1 MWSVQCVSA
10 RKFISN
16 STPQHCPK
24 FPQQILIK
32 DSPELLGLLDEFKVK
47 VKTLCFVLI
56 SLPCLFNWLLLVGY
70 RQTPSISA
78 GFLPPKIWIA
88 ISMVWF
94 FFFLMSITWCFKA
107 YHNSVS
113 HVDTLSILHFQWELK
128 KLPAA
133 LSINCFHKFAK
144 GQFFPSINSKWF

>member
-24 FPQQILIK
+24 FLQQILIK

-47 VKTLCFVLI
+47 VKTLHFVLI
-56 SLPCLFNWLLLVGY
+56 SVPCLFNWLLLAGY

-113 HVDTLSILHFQWELK
+113 HVDTLSILYFQWELK
-128 KLPAA
+128 KLPAT

>member
-47 VKTLCFVLI
+47 VKTLHFVLI
-56 SLPCLFNWLLLVGY
+56 SVPCLFNWLLLAGY

-88 ISMVWF
+88 LPLGV
-94 FFFLMSITWCFKA
+94 LRLIT
-107 YHNSVS
+107 
-113 HVDTLSILHFQWELK
+113 I
-128 KLPAA
+128 
-133 LSINCFHKFAK
+133 
-144 GQFFPSINSKWF
+144 QFPM

>member
-47 VKTLCFVLI
+47 VKTLHFVLI
-56 SLPCLFNWLLLVGY
+56 SVPCLFNWLLLAGY

>member
-47 VKTLCFVLI
+47 VKTLHFVLI
-56 SLPCLFNWLLLVGY
+56 SVPCLFNWLLLVGY

-88 ISMVWF
+88 ISMFWF
-94 FFFLMSITWCFKA
+94 FFFLISITWCFKA
-107 YHNSVS
+107 YHYSVS
-113 HVDTLSILHFQWELK
+113 HEDTLSILHFQWAFEK
-128 KLPAA
+128 RPAA